1 MTGFGP
7 YLEDFEPGD
16 LVRHGR
22 GKTLTQVETT
32 TLTHLSMNTSD
43 GHFDAHRYGQTAW
56 GGTMVY
62 GGITAAVVIGLSMED
77 TATAAIREL
86 GVADVRL
93 RAPVADG
100 DTLYA
105 YSEVVSA
112 EGRDDRCGEV
122 VFRHTG
128 VNQRD
133 EIVFTCERRVLVRR
147 RGGGP

>member
-1 MTGFGP
+1 MSAFGP
-7 YLEDFEPGD
+7 YLEDFDPGD

-43 GHFDAHRYGQTAW
+43 GHFDAHRYRQTAW
-56 GGTMVY
+56 GGTMVF
-62 GGITAAVVIGLSMED
+62 GCITAAVVIGLAMED
-77 TATAAIREL
+77 TGAAAIREL
-86 GVADVRL
+86 GVGDLRL

-105 YSEVVSA
+105 YSEVVST
-112 EGRDDRCGEV
+112 ERRDDRSGEV

-133 EIVFTCERRVLVRR
+133 EVVLTCERRVLVRR
-147 RGGGP
+147 RDAG